1 MAWRKRSPKPPAP
14 RNAPARQGRPPSARA
29 AYRAVAEALR
39 DRLAAGAWPKGSAL
53 PSVREL
59 AQAHGVG
66 RQVVWDALDVLKRE
80 GRVAPDGHR
89 RLIAA
94 GTGSS
99 HTLTHGRILEVVGT
113 TLDEVA
119 GPGLFAMELQRG
131 ILLGAGELRRP
142 LAIVHG
148 GQLGHRVPADVL
160 DGPLFGIVVLLNLQ
174 DQALRAYEKLGVP
187 VVLADRPQARWKLH
201 AASVANEAAAFDAT
215 NRLLTLGHRRIA
227 FLRYAS
233 ALRGAMDPDGV
244 ERQAGYE
251 RALRAAGM
259 RSDKGQGNYFTLTS
273 AIQPGSA
280 SIQALLRARPA
291 FSAVFAADGRLAEAL
306 LSAARAAGRSVP
318 RDLSVVCFE
327 SQGRTDFPV
336 SGPRTD
342 FVELGRRA
350 VHLLAHPRNPT
361 REERLTTVWFEGQTI
376 GPVRG

>member
-1 MAWRKRSPKPPAP
+1 MARRNRSPKPPVPKKA
-14 RNAPARQGRPPSARA
+14 ARRGRPPSARA
-29 AYRAVAEALR
+29 EYRAVAEALR
-39 DRLAAGAWPKGSAL
+39 ERLAAGAWPKGAAL

-59 AQAHGVG
+59 AKAHGVG

-89 RLIAA
+89 RLVAA

-99 HTLTHGRILEVVGT
+99 HTLTHARILEVVGT

-119 GPGLFAMELQRG
+119 RPGQFAMELQRG

-148 GQLGHRVPADVL
+148 SELGYRVPADVL
-160 DGPLFGIVVLLNLQ
+160 DGPLYGIVVLLNLQ
-174 DQALRAYEKLGVP
+174 DKALRAYEKLGVP

-215 NRLLTLGHRRIA
+215 TRLLALGHRRIA

-233 ALRGAMDPDGV
+233 AQRRAMDPDGI

-251 RALRAAGM
+251 RALRAAGL
-259 RSDKGQGNYFTLTS
+259 RVDKGNFFTLTS

-280 SIQALLRARPA
+280 SIQALLHARPA
-291 FSAVFAADGRLAEAL
+291 FTAAFAADGRLAEAL
-306 LSAARAAGRSVP
+306 LAAARAAGCGVP
-318 RDLSVVCFE
+318 RDLSVLCFE
-327 SQGRTDFPV
+327 SQERADFPV

-350 VHLLAHPRNPT
+350 VHLLSHPRNPP
-361 REERLTTVWFEGQTI
+361 REERLATVWFEGQTT
-376 GPVRG
+376 GPARG

>member
-1 MAWRKRSPKPPAP
+1 MARRKRSPKPPAP
-14 RNAPARQGRPPSARA
+14 RNSPARRGRPTSPRA
-29 AYRAVAEALR
+29 GYRAVAETLR
-39 DRLAAGAWPKGSAL
+39 SQLAAGTWPKGAAL

-89 RLIAA
+89 RLIAT

-99 HTLTHGRILEVVGT
+99 HTLTHGRIVEVVGT

-119 GPGLFAMELQRG
+119 GPGQFAMELQRG

-148 GQLGHRVPADVL
+148 GELGHHVPDDVL

-215 NRLLTLGHRRIA
+215 NRLLALGHRRIA

-233 ALRGAMDPDGV
+233 ALRRAMDPDGI

-251 RALRAAGM
+251 RALRAAGISADM
-259 RSDKGQGNYFTLTS
+259 GNFFTLTS

-291 FSAVFAADGRLAEAL
+291 FTAAFAADGRLAEAL
-306 LSAARAAGRSVP
+306 LSAARSAGRSVP

-350 VHLLAHPRNPT
+350 VHLLSKPRTPP
-361 REERLTTVWFEGQTI
+361 REERLATAWFEGKSI
-376 GPVRG
+376 GPALG